1 MGSDKKEKKRKRE
14 KSAEDDSEGGEEKD
28 EGAELTKKQKKK
40 LRDEKRAAKKVVE
53 EINTTIDTK
62 DKDSDKKV
70 TEAEKDHSKRLAKML
85 PTRQEKARRDLQN
98 KVRIYVLELQANGT
112 TDKKELKKL
121 KMKYKK
127 SLERKLPGARK
138 VHGKARETKP

>member
-1 MGSDKKEKKRKRE
+1 
-14 KSAEDDSEGGEEKD
+14 
-28 EGAELTKKQKKK
+28 
-40 LRDEKRAAKKVVE
+40 
-53 EINTTIDTK
+53 
-62 DKDSDKKV
+62 
-70 TEAEKDHSKRLAKML
+70 ML

-98 KVRIYVLELQANGT
+98 KVRIYVLDLQAKGT

-138 VHGKARETKP
+138 MNDKKKKGYEGKL